1 MNQKKVY
8 LSSLIIGN
16 LLLIATQKSLALPP
30 VDDIPEEVLRTEIIL
45 EARSPI
51 DGKPLTASEYAQL
64 KEEKAKSPYPPQINS
79 KIRTIVFLLEIRR
92 FVKTVLPF
100 L

>member
-1 MNQKKVY
+1 MNKKQAY
-8 LSSLIIGN
+8 LSCLITSS
-16 LLLIATQKSLALPP
+16 LLLITSQKSLALPP
-30 VDDIPEEVLRTEIIL
+30 ADDIPEEVLRTEIIL

-51 DGKPLTASEYAQL
+51 DGRPLTASEYAQL
-64 KEEKAKSPYPPQINS
+64 QEESSKSPYPPQINS

>member
-1 MNQKKVY
+1 MNRIIY
-8 LSSLIIGN
+8 LTLMMGGI
-16 LLLIATQKSLALPP
+16 LLATNQKSLALPP
-30 VDDIPEEVLRTEIIL
+30 SDDIPEEVLRTEIIL

-64 KEEKAKSPYPPQINS
+64 QEENAKSPYPPQINS
-79 KIRTIVFLLEIRR
+79 KIRTIVFLLQILD
-92 FVKTVLPF
+92 FVKTTVPF

>member
-8 LSSLIIGN
+8 LSCLIASS
-16 LLLIATQKSLALPP
+16 LLLIASQKSLALPP
-30 VDDIPEEVLRTEIIL
+30 ADDIPEEVLRTEIIL

-51 DGKPLTASEYAQL
+51 DGRPLTASEYAQL
-64 KEEKAKSPYPPQINS
+64 QEEKAKSPYPPQINS
-79 KIRTIVFLLEIRR
+79 KIRNLVFLLQIRK
-92 FVKTVLPF
+92 FVKTIFPF

>member
-8 LSSLIIGN
+8 LSCLIASS
-16 LLLIATQKSLALPP
+16 LLLIASQKSLALPP
-30 VDDIPEEVLRTEIIL
+30 ADDIPEEVLRTEIIL

-51 DGKPLTASEYAQL
+51 DGRPLTASEYAQL
-64 KEEKAKSPYPPQINS
+64 NEEKAKNPYPPQINS
-79 KIRTIVFLLEIRR
+79 KIRNLVFLLEIRR
-92 FVKTVLPF
+92 FVRTVLPF

>member
-1 MNQKKVY
+1 MNRIIY
-8 LSSLIIGN
+8 LTLIIGGI
-16 LLLIATQKSLALPP
+16 LLATNQKSLALPTP
-30 VDDIPEEVLRTEIIL
+30 DDIPEEVLRTEIIL

-51 DGKPLTASEYAQL
+51 DGRPLTASEYAQL
-64 KEEKAKSPYPPQINS
+64 QEEKAKSPYPPQINS

>member
-1 MNQKKVY
+1 MMGG
-8 LSSLIIGN
+8 I
-16 LLLIATQKSLALPP
+16 LLATNQKSLALPP
-30 VDDIPEEVLRTEIIL
+30 SDDIPEEVLRTEIIL

-64 KEEKAKSPYPPQINS
+64 QEEKAKSPYPPQINS
-79 KIRTIVFLLEIRR
+79 KIRTIVFLLQILK
-92 FVKTVLPF
+92 FVRTTVPF

>member
-1 MNQKKVY
+1 MNRKIVY
-8 LSSLIIGN
+8 LSLVTGGM
-16 LLLIATQKSLALPP
+16 LLIAHQKSLALPP
-30 VDDIPEEVLRTEIIL
+30 PDDMPEEVLRTEIIL

-64 KEEKAKSPYPPQINS
+64 QEEKAKSPYPPQINS